1 MELEKSVSPR
11 TASSPFYVTVDGDIE
26 EGEISGDFMGDDL
39 SIEDDVAS
47 EMKKGEEE
55 SISENIINKEE
66 FTCNEQKRVNDK
78 DSESTSKIV
87 SSVDKGDH
95 GVEVTESNRNQ
106 MRCKSQM
113 GQGGRTINGAKKTDG
128 SDCMREAETTKM
140 KGSRAKVDFDNPANF
155 LDDLV
160 FHGESLADNAAENLS
175 ITSVKEG
182 ARVTKKRKR
191 VLSKEKKVKKKQK
204 ERKKRAEKNKE
215 LGVKRLRLLPVSK
228 PKTVTYCRHYLK
240 GRCHEGD
247 HCRFSHDTIPLT
259 KSSPCCHF
267 ARGTCMKGDDCP
279 FDHQL
284 SNYPCNNYVSKGF
297 CSRGDDCLFSHKM
310 PLKES
315 SPTAV
320 NVCKPVSEPPSLP
333 SKSYSKKLDMN
344 GTSHQNGNSLSHSV
358 GIFPQSNMEKKVA
371 EIVLKPPE
379 QASRGINSLSFGKSP
394 MDYSGKL
401 KQIGSSP
408 TMDEGV
414 EVDKQKNQGEVQNM
428 NEKAKRTP
436 VTVPPRGIN
445 FLSFGKAP
453 LNDSSVKELA
463 GSPSNRE
470 DGNKILPLGDSNKY
484 KQVGSSSARDGNIN
498 VSSQL
503 NQSATETIHKL
514 NEMSN
519 GRQPAAAP
527 PGINFLSFGKAPLD
541 DLSSK
546 RQSKS
551 PSQSNNVIE
560 IPIQERQRASS
571 GFQNSSAVP
580 WGLPASPITSV
591 SDQLVHGHNKDTS
604 SSAQKAL
611 LSTLAF
617 AAKYESALKID
628 RSIVAPSVSM
638 EANKEIRNVSNSG
651 GSQNKSMNA
660 STILDFLFSSGGKTK
675 Q

>member
-1 MELEKSVSPR
+1 
-11 TASSPFYVTVDGDIE
+11 
-26 EGEISGDFMGDDL
+26 
-39 SIEDDVAS
+39 
-47 EMKKGEEE
+47 
-55 SISENIINKEE
+55 
-66 FTCNEQKRVNDK
+66 
-78 DSESTSKIV
+78 
-87 SSVDKGDH
+87 
-95 GVEVTESNRNQ
+95 
-106 MRCKSQM
+106 
-113 GQGGRTINGAKKTDG
+113 
-128 SDCMREAETTKM
+128 
-140 KGSRAKVDFDNPANF
+140 
-155 LDDLV
+155 
-160 FHGESLADNAAENLS
+160 
-175 ITSVKEG
+175 
-182 ARVTKKRKR
+182 
-191 VLSKEKKVKKKQK
+191 
-204 ERKKRAEKNKE
+204 
-215 LGVKRLRLLPVSK
+215 
-228 PKTVTYCRHYLK
+228 
-240 GRCHEGD
+240 
-247 HCRFSHDTIPLT
+247 
-259 KSSPCCHF
+259 
-267 ARGTCMKGDDCP
+267 
-279 FDHQL
+279 
-284 SNYPCNNYVSKGF
+284 
-297 CSRGDDCLFSHKM
+297 M

-638 EANKEIRNVSNSG
+638 EANKEIRNLQ
-651 GSQNKSMNA
+651 SQVIFKCISAITTADQCHGSMNKVTEKQLYKVQLA
-660 STILDFLFSSGGKTK
+660 SLRWMSAFYAFTLQKLSPENPLPTMRPLAVEERRRRLHGMVGGRGKSRAGELWETSSKFLMSMMMKKAFAVRWFYASIKPNTIFFRGGAAVLHPFSGLQVEDS
-675 Q
+675 